1 MFASRLPSGGSGS
14 RSSFHSASLYS
25 AVHSTGLSGHFCPPT
40 IPQWDIHLLD
50 RNLLLR
56 QSVLLWWPLDLSG
69 FSLRYYVSS
78 PRKKIFSSFPAKS
91 LRLSPRKK
99 ILALFQENLSPHL
112 RKRCRIRDFRQTD
125 LAVLHPKTIPFNWGR
140 KSRCL
145 LEKSLALISYMCTHI
160 CTCVYRSEVDIG
172 CLSSSVI
179 PKHYSLIQ
187 GLSLNLELEHIQAK
201 LAGQQCPVSFMFLPP
216 CPWLFMWV
224 LAIQS

>member
-172 CLSSSVI
+172 CLSSCH
-179 PKHYSLIQ
+179 PQTLFFDTRSLTEPRAHIFK
-187 GLSLNLELEHIQAK
+187 LSWLGSNVQWAS
-201 LAGQQCPVSFMFLPP
+201 CFCLPALGSL
-216 CPWLFMWV
+216 CGC
-224 LAIQS
+224 